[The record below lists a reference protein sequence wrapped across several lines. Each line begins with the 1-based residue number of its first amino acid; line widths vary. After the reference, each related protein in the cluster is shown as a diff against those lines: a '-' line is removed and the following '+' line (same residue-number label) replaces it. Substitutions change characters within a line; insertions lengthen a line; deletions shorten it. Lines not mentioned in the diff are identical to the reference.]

1 MLERYR
7 RDTARARETPAAIL
21 DRTVATNDLTFLV
34 EFEDP
39 DREYRPWI
47 VPVIDGIDLRSS
59 VQRAITTEAHP
70 LFGGL
75 PLSWFSSV
83 RGHYLASRSAAFE
96 DGRLALLGCSCAIVD
111 CDPIYARIRVDD
123 THVTWTDLVRHGSI
137 LPLGP
142 FRFERGAYELAVQ
155 QAMNDAAALCE
166 REAAARA

>member
-1 MLERYR
+1 M
-7 RDTARARETPAAIL
+7 A
-21 DRTVATNDLTFLV
+21 VATNDLSFLV

-47 VPVIDGIDLRSS
+47 APVIDGVDLRSL
-59 VQRAITTEAHP
+59 VQRAIAKTPADDRP

-83 RGHYLASRSAAFE
+83 RGHYLASRGATFE
-96 DGRLALLGCSCAIVD
+96 SGKLALLGCSCAIVD
-111 CDPIYARIRVDD
+111 CDPIYARIRLDD

-142 FRFERGAYELAVQ
+142 FRFERGAYELAVER
-155 QAMNDAAALCE
+155 AMNDAAALRE
-166 REAAARA
+166 REDAARTRV